1 MGILWRLVK
10 ESFLIAIQSLTNNKL
25 RTMLSLLG
33 ITIGIFAIISVFSVI
48 DALENSVRESIA
60 SLGDD
65 VIYLQQQP
73 WGPQEGGVYEW
84 WDYIKRP
91 HPNLNDRK
99 ELLKRSAILETVAY
113 EVAFFKTVI
122 YQNKSIPNVQIQ
134 AATHDYN
141 LVQIFEIGLG
151 RYFTEFEA
159 ANGRNVAIVGN
170 EIAQQL
176 FDNENPV
183 GKFIKIGGKKVLIIG
198 VTVKQGQDLLGLSM
212 DQVILL
218 PVNFGKNFINLKN
231 DELYPTVWIK
241 PKKGFS
247 TMQVTDDI
255 KMNLRSI
262 RRLKP
267 SQKDNFALN
276 RASILSDSF
285 EQIFLVIDIAGLII
299 GGFSILVGGFGI
311 ANIMYVSVKE
321 QTRIIGIQ
329 KALGAKRSFILQQ
342 FLYESVILSI
352 LGGILG
358 LFFVF
363 ILTYVGSEITGMN
376 FTLSLK
382 NIFYGLFLSGFIG
395 VVAGIA
401 PASKASK
408 LDPVEAISTN

>member
-1 MGILWRLVK
+1 
-10 ESFLIAIQSLTNNKL
+10 
-25 RTMLSLLG
+25 
-33 ITIGIFAIISVFSVI
+33 
-48 DALENSVRESIA
+48 
-60 SLGDD
+60 
-65 VIYLQQQP
+65 
-73 WGPQEGGVYEW
+73 
-84 WDYIKRP
+84 
-91 HPNLNDRK
+91 
-99 ELLKRSAILETVAY
+99 
-113 EVAFFKTVI
+113 
-122 YQNKSIPNVQIQ
+122 
-134 AATHDYN
+134 
-141 LVQIFEIGLG
+141 
-151 RYFTEFEA
+151 
-159 ANGRNVAIVGN
+159 VAIVGN

>member
-1 MGILWRLVK
+1 
-10 ESFLIAIQSLTNNKL
+10 
-25 RTMLSLLG
+25 
-33 ITIGIFAIISVFSVI
+33 
-48 DALENSVRESIA
+48 
-60 SLGDD
+60 
-65 VIYLQQQP
+65 
-73 WGPQEGGVYEW
+73 
-84 WDYIKRP
+84 
-91 HPNLNDRK
+91 
-99 ELLKRSAILETVAY
+99 
-113 EVAFFKTVI
+113 
-122 YQNKSIPNVQIQ
+122 
-134 AATHDYN
+134 
-141 LVQIFEIGLG
+141 
-151 RYFTEFEA
+151 
-159 ANGRNVAIVGN
+159 
-170 EIAQQL
+170 
-176 FDNENPV
+176 
-183 GKFIKIGGKKVLIIG
+183 
-198 VTVKQGQDLLGLSM
+198 
-212 DQVILL
+212 
-218 PVNFGKNFINLKN
+218 
-231 DELYPTVWIK
+231 
-241 PKKGFS
+241 
-247 TMQVTDDI
+247 MQVTDDI